1 MSPTSQRL
9 VSIDVLRGLAVLA
22 VVARHLPFSLRLTP
36 AGGGS
41 GQAGVPALSDAVTRF
56 THYGEFGVH
65 LFLVISGFC
74 IHMSWARSKDERIRF
89 GAFWKR
95 RLRRLYPPYVVA
107 LVCSLL
113 GLYMLFG
120 VVGGGSGSGALG
132 YPSWSL
138 FAVDLGLLL
147 VLAQNLNGAYLRVGN
162 APFWSLAL
170 EEQLYMLYFPMLQMR
185 RRLGWGATLGVV
197 GAVTLLWRGVGAS
210 LDAAPGFWFVLGPA
224 HWFSWALGALAVEA
238 HLGRVS
244 LPSWTRSF
252 IGFFVFLTV
261 AVLVHPSR
269 AIDLGIPGARVL
281 DDVLFSAAF
290 FVLINALADWER
302 AGRLGNGAVVRVL
315 AVTGLWSYSIYLTH
329 DPVIAAMKQVGLRLG
344 LGVPGVLVLRFAG
357 AVLAGFVFYRL
368 VESRFLNISRRSRL
382 PEVTPAP
389 LPEPAS
395 LPHPPA

>member
-1 MSPTSQRL
+1 MSQTSQRL

-36 AGGGS
+36 AGGGT
-41 GQAGVPALSDAVTRF
+41 GQPGVPALSLGVTQF

-74 IHMSWARSKDERIRF
+74 IHMGWARSKDERIRF
-89 GAFWKR
+89 GAFWRR
-95 RLRRLYPPYVVA
+95 RLHRLYPPYLVA
-107 LVCSLL
+107 LLSSLV
-113 GLYMLFG
+113 GLYALFG
-120 VVGGGSGSGALG
+120 ILGGGSAAGAFG

-138 FAVDLGLLL
+138 FVVDLSLLL
-147 VLAQNLNGAYLRVGN
+147 LLAQNLNGAYLRVGN

-170 EEQLYMLYFPMLQMR
+170 EEQLYMLYFPLLQMR
-185 RRLGWGATLGVV
+185 RRFGWGATLGVV
-197 GAVTLLWRGVGAS
+197 AAVTLLWRAVGVS

-244 LPSWTRSF
+244 LPHWTRSF
-252 IGFFVFLTV
+252 GGFFVILTV
-261 AVLVHPSR
+261 AILVHPSP
-269 AIDLGIPGARVL
+269 ALDLDVPGARVL

-302 AGRLGNGAVVRVL
+302 AGRLGNGAVIRAL

-329 DPVIAAMKQVGLRLG
+329 DPVMAAMKQVGLRLG
-344 LGVPGVLVLRFAG
+344 FGTPGVLLLRLAG
-357 AVLAGFVFYRL
+357 ALVVGFVFYRL
-368 VESRFLNISRRSRL
+368 VESRFLNTSRRPRL
-382 PEVTPAP
+382 PEVTLAP
-389 LPEPAS
+389 VPEPATV
-395 LPHPPA
+395 PHPPA